1 MTIGTK
7 LRVGVLRQQLSRE
20 KGREVPFLMASWGR
34 DRCGVRGYR
43 WKLTAE
49 GRRFARQ
56 VVKEEMEEEDRINE
70 RLGYWETGE

>member
-20 KGREVPFLMASWGR
+20 KGREVPFLMASWGK

-49 GRRFARQ
+49 GRRFA
-56 VVKEEMEEEDRINE
+56 KEVLGEEGRK
-70 RLGYWETGE
+70 